1 MPSASRLRF
10 TLNVVLFTLALNGV
24 AQAARQPEPLF
35 QTLQPA
41 QNSLENYRWHKRLL
55 VIFAPSD
62 RDTDFIRQMAL
73 LQQQQDAL
81 RERDIV
87 VLSDVRPADGG
98 ALRAQL
104 NPAGFE
110 IVLVGKDGGMKLR
123 ETRPV
128 SAEAL
133 LSLIDRMPMRQAGQN

>member
-1 MPSASRLRF
+1 MSSASLLRS
-10 TLNVVLFTLALNGV
+10 TLNVVLFTLALNSA

-35 QTLQPA
+35 QTLQPG
-41 QNSLENYRWHKRLL
+41 QNSLEHYRWHKRLL
-55 VIFAPSD
+55 MIFAPSD
-62 RDTDFIRQMAL
+62 RDADFMRQMAL

-133 LSLIDRMPMRQAGQN
+133 LSLVDRMPMRQAGQN

>member
-1 MPSASRLRF
+1 MSSASLLRS
-10 TLNVVLFTLALNGV
+10 TLNVVLFTLALNST

-35 QTLQPA
+35 QTLQPG
-41 QNSLENYRWHKRLL
+41 QNSLEHYRWHKRLL
-55 VIFAPSD
+55 MIFAPSD
-62 RDTDFIRQMAL
+62 RDADFMRQMAL

-133 LSLIDRMPMRQAGQN
+133 LSLVDRMPMRQAGQN